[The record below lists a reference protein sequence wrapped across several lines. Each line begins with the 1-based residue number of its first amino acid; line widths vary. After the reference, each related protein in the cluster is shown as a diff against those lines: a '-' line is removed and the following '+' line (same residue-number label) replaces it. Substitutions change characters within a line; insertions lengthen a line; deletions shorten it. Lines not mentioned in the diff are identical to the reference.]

1 MTFNIGEQNGGV
13 INNVGGDQTIHG
25 GQRGEVIT
33 IVQARKAAR
42 ALREA
47 VERGDL
53 PDSSKVLRP
62 AEDIETELQSE
73 APNRAKVARSLEVM
87 AAAVTSVDGLMRWG
101 SAAVEPMRVLATWL
115 GTLGLTVLGMLPT
128 LA

>member
-47 VERGDL
+47 VERADL
-53 PDSSKVLRP
+53 PDSSTVLRP
-62 AEDIETELQSE
+62 AEDIETEVQSE
-73 APNRAKVARSLEVM
+73 APNRAKVARSLEIM
-87 AAAVTSVDGLMRWG
+87 AAAVTSVDGLVRWG
-101 SAAVEPMRVLATWL
+101 SAVVEPMRVLATWL
-115 GTLGLTVLGMLPT
+115 GTLGLTALGMLPT